1 MKLVE
6 LLTCIFPLFALAH
19 SLNLEALYPKIPV
32 PPINS
37 ELSGRGDM
45 TGNFTATLIPP
56 LFCPE
61 VPGVVEYLSGVQA
74 GCGMIKANDRGLFT
88 LCCDLHDQCYGR
100 CGVTKFE
107 CENEF
112 RQCMYG
118 LCPEFARRNAALN
131 WGDINRCDA
140 YWSQFGG
147 TAWAL
152 WRIGRAQD
160 FSCDAFETAQ
170 RNAGCSDTPGRPYLP
185 PYMSGIRYQG

>member
-1 MKLVE
+1 MKFTE
-6 LLTCIFPLFALAH
+6 LLTYLCPLIGLAH
-19 SLNLEALYPKIPV
+19 SLNMEVLYPKIPV
-32 PPINS
+32 PPINPLLTGLADFS
-37 ELSGRGDM
+37 
-45 TGNFTATLIPP
+45 GNFTPTILPP

-61 VPGVVEYLSGVQA
+61 VPDAVQYQSGVNA
-74 GCGMIKANDRGLFT
+74 GCGMIKANDQGLFS
-88 LCCDLHDQCYGR
+88 LCCDLHDQCYSR

-118 LCPEFARRNAALN
+118 LCPEFARRNVVNN
-131 WGDINRCDA
+131 WGDINKCDS

-152 WRIGRAQD
+152 WRIGQAQD

-170 RNAGCSDTPGRPYLP
+170 RKAGCFDMVDPPYLP
-185 PYMSGIRYQG
+185 FAPGFSYQG